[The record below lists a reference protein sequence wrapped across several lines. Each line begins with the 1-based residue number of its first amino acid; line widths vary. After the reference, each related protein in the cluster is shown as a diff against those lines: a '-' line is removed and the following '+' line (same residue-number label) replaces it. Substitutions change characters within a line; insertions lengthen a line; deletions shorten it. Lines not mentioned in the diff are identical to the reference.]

1 MLGCLFEVVL
11 FSRVTRSVVS
21 FVNQICTWLI
31 PLEKQLSGFY
41 VGVPCCVRVCV
52 CVCVCVCVHVCLCA
66 CKWVCMCACVS
77 VCVWVWALVLV
88 CMCLCQFHVN
98 HVKWQLSAKNTHKKT
113 KAKKPIWAAITTP
126 TTLSALWQSQQGRI
140 AALYL
145 PLVTILLDCK
155 LQLFRD
161 SHATRGTNT
170 PAPTPTPTQN
180 GDAMPVPARA
190 DSRSQLVPPK
200 APGPQHTPETKK
212 RDKAVWDMIAGNS
225 KALFCCCLFF
235 WLFFVFLQCFFVSVF
250 FHLFFFFWC

>member
-1 MLGCLFEVVL
+1 M
-11 FSRVTRSVVS
+11 
-21 FVNQICTWLI
+21 Q
-31 PLEKQLSGFY
+31 
-41 VGVPCCVRVCV
+41 
-52 CVCVCVCVHVCLCA
+52 
-66 CKWVCMCACVS
+66 
-77 VCVWVWALVLV
+77 
-88 CMCLCQFHVN
+88 
-98 HVKWQLSAKNTHKKT
+98 KT
-113 KAKKPIWAAITTP
+113 KKLKQKTHTSSSNILTTP

-200 APGPQHTPETKK
+200 APGQQLTPETKK

-225 KALFCCCLFF
+225 KALFCSLFF
-235 WLFFVFLQCFFVSVF
+235 WLFFFLQCFFL
-250 FHLFFFFWC
+250 LFFFFFFFLWC